1 MIVKRF
7 RLVAL
12 GTAVISV
19 LCAVNAS
26 AADIAKQQDDGWTFT
41 VAPYLWAS
49 GIKGE
54 SGLFGFSPQDVDV
67 SFSDV
72 LHHLKFGFMGLTEA
86 RNGPFT
92 ISTDIVYAKLDANVG
107 TPKGIL
113 ASNIDATV
121 STFMGTALGGYSV
134 YYQDGTNFDL
144 VAGARLW
151 SVDNSFDFHGGVL
164 DGRSASDGDTWVDPV
179 VGAKFKADV
188 GNGIY
193 LAGWGLVGGFGAGS
207 KSMWDVMGGAGYQF
221 NDKMSMFVGYRA
233 VHDNYSHDGFV
244 NKLTQ
249 QGPILGLTYQFSPAH
264 PG

>member
-1 MIVKRF
+1 MKK
-7 RLVAL
+7 LQLAAL
-12 GTAVISV
+12 ATAGV
-19 LCAVNAS
+19 LAFGAANAF
-26 AADIAKQQDDGWTFT
+26 AADITKPQHEGWNFT

-54 SGLFGFSPQDVDV
+54 SGLFGFPPQDVDV

-72 LHHLKFGFMGLTEA
+72 LNYLRFGFMGLTEA

-92 ISTDIVYAKLDANVG
+92 ISTDIVYAKLNADIA
-107 TPKGIL
+107 TPRGIL

-151 SVDNSFDFHGGVL
+151 SVDNSFDFHGGAL

-179 VGAKFKADV
+179 VGAKIKANV

-193 LAGWGLVGGFGAGS
+193 LAGWALVGGFGAGS

-221 NDKMSMFVGYRA
+221 NDKMSMFLGYRA

-249 QGPILGLTYQFSPAH
+249 QGPMLGFTYQFSPAH